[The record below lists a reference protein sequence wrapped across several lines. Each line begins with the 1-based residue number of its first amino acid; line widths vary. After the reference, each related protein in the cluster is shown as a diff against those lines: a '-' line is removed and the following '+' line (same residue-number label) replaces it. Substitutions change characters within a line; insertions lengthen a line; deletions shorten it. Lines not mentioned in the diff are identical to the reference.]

1 MQKYHTSS
9 AKYCLEHT
17 KFPDDFLK
25 IKSML
30 TGKWIIWS
38 DLNHFWVKKN
48 LKNNSIQ
55 SIHKPGSSKT
65 LNMEKK
71 FKV

>member
-9 AKYCLEHT
+9 VKYCLEHT

-30 TGKWIIWS
+30 TGKWII
-38 DLNHFWVKKN
+38 
-48 LKNNSIQ
+48 
-55 SIHKPGSSKT
+55 
-65 LNMEKK
+65 
-71 FKV
+71 